1 MSSVWR
7 EYFYGFDN
15 PAEEKLFNMDYYRKL
30 IVQIR
35 IGFVVS
41 IFIYL
46 IFYFIDDWVFADIEH
61 GLLLN
66 RIVIC
71 TILSLIFFASYTDFF
86 KQHLQSFLLYFGV
99 IATAGILWKLWF
111 LNLNGYDF
119 SFFYPGLI
127 LTTGIVT
134 FYLRVRFVQAALLN
148 IITIL
153 SYILLYAFFIRE
165 VPSGSQIS
173 LNQIFVNSLFFIIC
187 SSFLSLYG
195 AYYLEKFTRND
206 FLIRSE
212 IEHLNN
218 NLEALVD
225 QRTAE
230 LEEEKQKNIRLLLE
244 GQEKERE
251 RIAKE
256 LHDGVCNQ
264 LALLKLDLEHQ
275 IQKQDFSRIS
285 ESLESILKINQEVR
299 DISHNQ
305 STYTLQKHGLQKA
318 VENSVHQLINKHDI
332 RFNVHFHNIGNSICE
347 TTQLMLYRVFQ
358 ESVNNILKHSGA
370 TEVDIQLMQHENELN
385 LTIYDNGRG
394 FNKNL
399 VNGSGLG
406 LHNMQLR
413 IEQQC
418 NGKLI
423 VDSQPDYGTTII
435 VNIDNS

>member
-1 MSSVWR
+1 M
-7 EYFYGFDN
+7 
-15 PAEEKLFNMDYYRKL
+15 
-30 IVQIR
+30 
-35 IGFVVS
+35 
-41 IFIYL
+41 
-46 IFYFIDDWVFADIEH
+46 
-61 GLLLN
+61 
-66 RIVIC
+66 
-71 TILSLIFFASYTDFF
+71 
-86 KQHLQSFLLYFGV
+86 
-99 IATAGILWKLWF
+99 WKLWF